1 MGTCRFGTKIE
12 LKIMDIDK
20 EYFNDKSEAEKLRNV
35 SSLVNDIVN
44 AKPEETLEVQE
55 GEKSETEELPEVMGS
70 QIQSQSLDSRQE
82 TSASEVAV
90 GNSTAIYSLAHNPIS
105 SCFWAI

>member
-1 MGTCRFGTKIE
+1 MGTRRFGTKIE
-12 LKIMDIDK
+12 LEIMDINK

-55 GEKSETEELPEVMGS
+55 GEKSETEELPEVNP
-70 QIQSQSLDSRQE
+70 LVDL
-82 TSASEVAV
+82 V
-90 GNSTAIYSLAHNPIS
+90 GKTISTHKPKGMFMHGVQTDDNPKL
-105 SCFWAI
+105 